1 MRVEIHGKLT
11 ADAVLSDEGL
21 KHFPWQA
28 DRLAVFSDHPHPI
41 VLRRIKVRVWCSLMD
56 KLKIAKGMEPVYQR
70 RLQNP
75 KTEP

>member
-11 ADAVLSDEGL
+11 ADTVLSDEGL
-21 KHFPWQA
+21 NHFPWQA

-41 VLRRIKVRVWCSLMD
+41 VLRGIKSARLVLADGQTEDRKRHGTSLS
-56 KLKIAKGMEPVYQR
+56 AATA
-70 RLQNP
+70 NP